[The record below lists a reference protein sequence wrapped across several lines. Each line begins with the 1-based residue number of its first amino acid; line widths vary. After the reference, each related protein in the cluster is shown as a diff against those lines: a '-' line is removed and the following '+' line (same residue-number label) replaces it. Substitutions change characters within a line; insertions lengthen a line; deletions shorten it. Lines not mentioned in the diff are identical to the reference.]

1 MGDCRDQTDFAAAV
15 ERFQTGYAR
24 LAAEVAKTIVG
35 HERVIHQTLT
45 CLLAGGHALLEGV
58 PGLGKTLLVRALG
71 EALSLSFSRI
81 QFTPDLMPADITGTN
96 IVVEDTPGTRA
107 FRFQGG
113 PVFAN
118 LVLADEINRAT
129 PKTQSAIL
137 EAMAEGTVSVARVTH
152 PLPAPFFVLAT
163 QNPIE
168 MEGTYPLPEAQLDR
182 FMFKI
187 EMTMSSREELGAIL
201 ARTTGT
207 QTPAPAKV
215 GDAASILDMRSTV
228 RRVEAAGHVSDYIA
242 RLVIA
247 THPGAAASPAAGKY
261 VRYGA
266 SPRAA
271 QAIMLGAK
279 VLALRDGRANIAFA
293 DVRAVAPAALGHR
306 LVLTF
311 EAQAQGLAASSVVED
326 VLASVPETL
335 P

>member
-1 MGDCRDQTDFAAAV
+1 MTFRLSNPPNERTIDAMGDCRDQSDFAAAV
-15 ERFQTGYAR
+15 ERFQAGYNR
-24 LAAEVAKTIVG
+24 IAAELAKTIVG
-35 HERVIHQTLT
+35 HEQVIHQTLT

-96 IVVEDTPGTRA
+96 IVVEDSPGTRA

-137 EAMAEGTVSVARVTH
+137 EAMAEGTVSVAGTTH
-152 PLPAPFFVLAT
+152 
-163 QNPIE
+163 
-168 MEGTYPLPEAQLDR
+168 PLPEAQLDR
-182 FMFKI
+182 FLFKI
-187 EMTMSSREELGAIL
+187 EMGMSSREELTAIL
-201 ARTTGT
+201 SRTTGLE
-207 QTPAPAKV
+207 TPAPAKV
-215 GDAASILDMRSTV
+215 ADAAGILAMRATV
-228 RRVEAAGHVSDYIA
+228 RGVQAADHVSDYIA
-242 RLVIA
+242 RLVLA
-247 THPGAAASPAAGKY
+247 THPGAGACPDAGRY

-279 VLALRDGRANIAFA
+279 VLALREGRANIAFA
-293 DVRAVAPAALGHR
+293 DVRAVAPAALRHR

-311 EAQAQGLAASSVVED
+311 EGQAEGITPARIVDNALET
-326 VLASVPETL
+326 VPES
-335 P
+335 PE